1 MLWGRG
7 LAYSNKYRCILAQEI
22 LRESSISSE
31 GRLLIFLL
39 RQHPTNYFIVV
50 NYYKADIK
58 HTLVIGLTLFR
69 LRTFHLRAIHLLG
82 ISPFPGFSFW
92 NPRNHGVRRFRPRT
106 IRPRTISPTDD
117 SFHGLFVPNST
128 RMLFN
133 CLLEAGMIK

>member
-50 NYYKADIK
+50 NYYKADIT
-58 HTLVIGLTLFR
+58 HTLVIGITLFR

-82 ISPFPGFSFW
+82 ISPFPGFRFW
-92 NPRNHGVRRFRPRT
+92 NPRNHTYVLYAIIILDSTCTYVVVFSRPT
-106 IRPRTISPTDD
+106 FLSQYFFQHLI
-117 SFHGLFVPNST
+117 L
-128 RMLFN
+128 
-133 CLLEAGMIK
+133 